1 MAALASEQSTP
12 DRSMSA
18 NLDSWRYTQ
27 GTHPLRMAVL
37 LLTLGLLN
45 PSKNRRPISGPVRH
59 CLPAA
64 LVTRAAK
71 GVRSANRR
79 IVAPGTDI
87 KTLSLE
93 GSDPIPLGPAQFGG
107 QMFEAR
113 TGPGL
118 LGQDSAVFELT
129 NIAARPDERWSSN
142 HWVGIRVVTLRN
154 GSSTS

>member
-12 DRSMSA
+12 DRSI
-18 NLDSWRYTQ
+18 DSGYPSTADGR
-27 GTHPLRMAVL
+27 PA
-37 LLTLGLLN
+37 LTLGLFN
-45 PSKNRRPISGPVRH
+45 PGKNRRPISRPVLHRF
-59 CLPAA
+59 LAA
-64 LVTRAAK
+64 LVTRVTN

-79 IVAPGTDI
+79 VVAPGTDI

-118 LGQDSAVFELT
+118 LGQDPAVFEVT
-129 NIAARPDERWSSN
+129 NVATRPNERWHSD
-142 HWVGIRVVTLRN
+142 HWVGTRVVTLRN
-154 GSSTS
+154 GKQH